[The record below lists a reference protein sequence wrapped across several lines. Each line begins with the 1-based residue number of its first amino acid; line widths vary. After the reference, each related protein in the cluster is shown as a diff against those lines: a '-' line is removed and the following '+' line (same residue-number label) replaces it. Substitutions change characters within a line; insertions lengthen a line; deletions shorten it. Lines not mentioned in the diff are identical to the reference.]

1 MAVMAFP
8 TAHCSVMPQSVS
20 SNDLESD
27 PYHTTQISISLVACC
42 LSILLKLVTQLN
54 KLDDQLITT
63 P

>member
-1 MAVMAFP
+1 
-8 TAHCSVMPQSVS
+8 
-20 SNDLESD
+20 
-27 PYHTTQISISLVACC
+27 VACC